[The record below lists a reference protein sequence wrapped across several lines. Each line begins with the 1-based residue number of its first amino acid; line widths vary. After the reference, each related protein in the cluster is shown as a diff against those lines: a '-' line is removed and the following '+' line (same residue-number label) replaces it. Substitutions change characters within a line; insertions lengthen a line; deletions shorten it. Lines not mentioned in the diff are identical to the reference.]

1 MAFRKKVR
9 RLIFKLIDAER
20 IYQEDKWGDEFDEK
34 NTIND
39 WVTYICRY
47 ASNAAFPTEPGKP
60 IDNEQVKAAFVKVAA
75 LAVAA
80 LEMQEKHG
88 LALRHY
94 DTPEEDNDA

>member
-1 MAFRKKVR
+1 MFLRKKIR

-20 IYQEDKWGDEFDEK
+20 IYQEDRWGAEFDKK

-39 WVTYICRY
+39 WVTYIVRY
-47 ASNAAFPTEPGKP
+47 ASNAAFHDKQPVDQEK
-60 IDNEQVKAAFVKVAA
+60 VKAAFVKVAA

-94 DTPEEDNDA
+94 DMEDNDAE